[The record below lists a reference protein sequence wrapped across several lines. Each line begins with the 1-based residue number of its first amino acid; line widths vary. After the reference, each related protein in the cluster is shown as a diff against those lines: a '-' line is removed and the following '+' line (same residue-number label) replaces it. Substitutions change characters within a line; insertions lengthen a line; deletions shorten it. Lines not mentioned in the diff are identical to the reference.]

1 MTTNHFVELAKINV
15 SEHVEKKNG
24 LSYLSWPWAIDQLM
38 RHDPAANWIFHEP
51 QMFGE
56 TMMVSC
62 TVTAFNK
69 PVTMHLP
76 VMDHRNNAIKNP
88 DAFAANKNMMRCLV
102 KAIACHG
109 LGLYIYSGEDLPAD
123 DDGNRTAPPKKPAK
137 AFKPDVSNDPFAP
150 AKAEPAKA
158 EPLGDSAPW
167 KITLKEYEQGGWAGA
182 VLEGAK
188 IALELAQTPAD
199 VVQIFKV
206 NREMLDRLSSEM
218 PEEHKS
224 LLDMFSATKTKL
236 LGE

>member
-1 MTTNHFVELAKINV
+1 MSEKNHFVELASINV
-15 SEHVEKKNG
+15 SEHIEKKNN

-38 RHDPAANWIFHEP
+38 RHDPAANWVFHDP
-51 QMFGE
+51 IMFGE

-88 DAFAANKNMMRCLV
+88 DAFAVNKNMMRCLV

-123 DDGNRTAPPKKPAK
+123 DDGNRTAKPVSKPVK
-137 AFKPDVSNDPFAP
+137 AVKQDVWGEPTKPVLTSPM
-150 AKAEPAKA
+150 
-158 EPLGDSAPW
+158 DSTAW
-167 KITLKEYEQGGWAGA
+167 KITLKDHEADGWQGA
-182 VLEGAK
+182 VVDGANM
-188 IALELAQTPAD
+188 ALELATKPDD

-206 NREMLDRLSSEM
+206 NRELLDRLSAEA
-218 PEEHKS
+218 PQKHAELVAKFGE
-224 LLDMFSATKTKL
+224 TKTKL
-236 LGE
+236 QGEVNV